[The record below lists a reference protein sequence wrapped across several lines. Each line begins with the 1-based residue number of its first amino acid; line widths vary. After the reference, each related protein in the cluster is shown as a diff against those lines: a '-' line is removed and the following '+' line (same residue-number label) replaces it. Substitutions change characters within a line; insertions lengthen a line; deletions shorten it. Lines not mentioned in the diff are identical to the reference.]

1 MFWSNSADIQETCL
15 VICSLTYFFKKN
27 IILMCFFLNWLHS
40 EFLSISKCFLNEV
53 LTRKIVHRT
62 DLSTSAHARYALS
75 SLELFIL
82 FSFFLWMFIWR
93 MNRSL
98 LAGELFTWLPDTEDR
113 WVSSTQTTNYACW
126 INLYSYLHL
135 T

>member
-1 MFWSNSADIQETCL
+1 MLWNNPADIQETCSL
-15 VICSLTYFFKKN
+15 IWSLTYIFKKKRALMFFKL
-27 IILMCFFLNWLHS
+27 ITLRIFQHLRVLSEWGIL
-40 EFLSISKCFLNEV
+40 V
-53 LTRKIVHRT
+53 PKIVDRT
-62 DLSTSAHARYALS
+62 DLSTSAHAWYVVS

-82 FSFFLWMFIWR
+82 FFFLLWMFIWR
-93 MNRSL
+93 MNRSF

-126 INLYSYLHL
+126 INLYSYSHL